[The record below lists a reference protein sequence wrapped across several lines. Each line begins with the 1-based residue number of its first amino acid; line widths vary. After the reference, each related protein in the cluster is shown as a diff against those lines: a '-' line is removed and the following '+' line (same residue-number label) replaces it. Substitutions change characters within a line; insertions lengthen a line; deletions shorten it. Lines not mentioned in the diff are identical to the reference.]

1 MAQLQIIRLES
12 VKVPEECRKNREPS
26 FSRELSYPFPDA
38 AAIVIGAG
46 HFGKRAV
53 EILSSRYSSALWV
66 VDRDEQALTTLDC
79 SRLGCILNEGVP
91 FLVTHFHL
99 LRDVNIVVPAVPL
112 HLAFEWLKAYPDKE
126 FVIRPLPVPE
136 KMKNLM
142 PHSWD
147 GRDGSLLVSYADFRC
162 PDDCPEP
169 AHECTVTGKRR
180 GKPMHELLESLP
192 VEGFRVHVI
201 ESRQLA
207 PGVGGYCVG
216 DLKTLLKRIES
227 GGEAKW
233 LVGTAC
239 RCHGVVS
246 AMEVKRKRT

>member
-1 MAQLQIIRLES
+1 
-12 VKVPEECRKNREPS
+12 VHEECRKNREPL
-26 FSRELSYPFPDA
+26 FSREVSCAFSDD

-53 EILSSRYSSALWV
+53 EILSSRYGSALWV

-79 SRLGCILNEGVP
+79 SRLGCILNEGVL
-91 FLVTHFHL
+91 FLITHFHL
-99 LRDVNIVVPAVPL
+99 LRNDNIVVPAVPL
-112 HLAFEWLKAYPDKE
+112 HLAFEWLKAYQDKR
-126 FVIRPLPVPE
+126 FVIHPLPVPG
-136 KMKNLM
+136 KMKPLM

-180 GKPMHELLESLP
+180 GKPMHELLESLS

-201 ESRQLA
+201 KSRQLA
-207 PGVGGYCVG
+207 PGVGGYSVG
-216 DLKTLLKRIES
+216 DLKTLQERIES

-239 RCHGVVS
+239 RCHGVIS
-246 AMEVKRKRT
+246 AMEVKAKAQT